1 MSRRHKA
8 RELLVQA
15 LYATAVTGADL
26 EKSVEDQ
33 IARRKPS
40 EAGENF
46 VREYAGELPPLLP
59 ELDEQINAVIT
70 GWSPERVGH
79 VERSILQ
86 LALFELRRSS
96 SLPPGAVL
104 DEAIE
109 LARTFGGDDSAR
121 FVNGVLDRLLTD
133 LRQADAG

>member
-1 MSRRHKA
+1 MTRRHKA

-15 LYATAVTGADL
+15 LYATAVSGADL
-26 EKSVEDQ
+26 EQSVEDQ

-40 EAGENF
+40 EAGAAF
-46 VREYAGELPPLLP
+46 ARAYAAGLGPQLAA
-59 ELDEQINAVIT
+59 LDEQIDASLMNWA
-70 GWSPERVGH
+70 PERVGH
-79 VERSILQ
+79 VERSILR
-86 LALFELRRSS
+86 LALFELRQSAA
-96 SLPPGAVL
+96 LPAGAVL

-121 FVNGVLDRLLTD
+121 FVNGILDRLLSE

>member
-1 MSRRHKA
+1 MTRRHKA

-15 LYATAVTGADL
+15 LYATAVSGVEL
-26 EKSVEDQ
+26 QQSVEDQ

-40 EAGENF
+40 EAGAAF
-46 VREYAGELPPLLP
+46 AREYASELAGILP
-59 ELDEQINAVIT
+59 ELDQQIDAT
-70 GWSPERVGH
+70 LAHWSPERVGR
-79 VERSILQ
+79 VERSILR
-86 LALFELRRSS
+86 LSLFELRRGKD
-96 SLPPGAVL
+96 LPPGAIL

-121 FVNGVLDRLLTD
+121 FVNGILDRLLTE